1 MSAPMTR
8 PWIAAA
14 IALAAC
20 APPRPSIGGRPAA
33 PSTPDSYWS
42 PPSGEIAA
50 LPSVTRPPTQMPNL
64 ARLSLADVV
73 DLSLRNNPA
82 TRISWAQALTAAD
95 EYGAARGALFPSLTA
110 DASATRSLS
119 LSTPTRP
126 AGERTQYGPSL
137 GLSYLVFDFG
147 GRSGRIDVARKTAVA
162 ASLTHNVVVQNT
174 ILATESAVFNH
185 LGTRALR
192 DAQQAVVQEAT
203 TNLAAAQDRHEVGL
217 ATIADVLQAKT
228 ALSQAQLT
236 LETLDGAL
244 DVSRGAVAVA
254 MGLPPTTPFDVPN
267 VVASDSVEFIS
278 QSVYS
283 LIAVAGQAPPHLPAA
298 RAQIAAPPADL

>member
-64 ARLSLADVV
+64 GRLSLADVV

-110 DASATRSLS
+110 DASVTRSLS
-119 LSTPTRP
+119 LSRPTIP

-147 GRSGRIDVARKTAVA
+147 GRGGRSDGARKKARA
-162 ASLTHNVVVQNT
+162 ASLTHHVAWPHTLFAPHVAA
-174 ILATESAVFNH
+174 LHATC
-185 LGTRALR
+185 
-192 DAQQAVVQEAT
+192 
-203 TNLAAAQDRHEVGL
+203 
-217 ATIADVLQAKT
+217 
-228 ALSQAQLT
+228 
-236 LETLDGAL
+236 
-244 DVSRGAVAVA
+244 
-254 MGLPPTTPFDVPN
+254 
-267 VVASDSVEFIS
+267 AS
-278 QSVYS
+278 
-283 LIAVAGQAPPHLPAA
+283 
-298 RAQIAAPPADL
+298 